1 MITSRRNIPPRKVLR
16 NPILLLAFGFGSG
29 CLPKAPGTFGTLV
42 AIPLYILAR
51 FFLPAHAGFAVLTL
65 LLFIAGI
72 WLCERA
78 SRILRVHD
86 HPGIVWDEIV
96 GYFITMIAAPPG
108 WIWIIA
114 GFILFRIFDI
124 LKPWP
129 VSLVDKQIEGGFG
142 IMADDVMAAVYAWL
156 SLQILAALI
165 FPGV

>member
-1 MITSRRNIPPRKVLR
+1 
-16 NPILLLAFGFGSG
+16 
-29 CLPKAPGTFGTLV
+29 
-42 AIPLYILAR
+42 
-51 FFLPAHAGFAVLTL
+51 
-65 LLFIAGI
+65 
-72 WLCERA
+72 
-78 SRILRVHD
+78 
-86 HPGIVWDEIV
+86 
-96 GYFITMIAAPPG
+96 MIAAPPG